1 MTPEQLKASILQ
13 RAMEGKLVPQNPN
26 DEPASELLKRIK
38 AEKEKL
44 ISEGKIKRDK
54 KETEIFRGDDGK
66 HYGKFADGSTQEI
79 DVPYDIPD
87 TWEWVRFS
95 TLVEIVRGGSPR
107 PIKDYLTSEVDGINW
122 IKIGDTEKGEKYIN
136 NVKEKIK
143 KSGLNKTRFVKKGT
157 FLLTNSMSFGRPY
170 ILNVDGAIHDG
181 WLAISNYENSL
192 NKDYLFYI
200 LSSNVVYSQFL
211 SLISGAVVKNLN
223 SDKVASILIPLPPLS
238 EQQRIIE
245 AIESALEKV
254 DEYAE
259 SYNRLEQLDKEFP
272 DKLKKSILQYAMQGK
287 LVEQDPNDE
296 SVEVL
301 LEKIRA
307 EKQKLFEEGKIKKKD
322 LDISIV
328 SQGDDNSYYGNIPM
342 NWVVIKI
349 KDIFSMNTGLSYK
362 KGDLSINNKG
372 VRIIRGGNIKPLE
385 FSLLDNDYYI
395 DTQFISSEQVYLK
408 HNQLGSPRPI
418 KDYLTS
424 EVDGIN
430 WIKIG
435 DTEKG
440 EKYINNVKEKIKKSG
455 LNKTRFVK
463 KGTFLLTNSM
473 SFGRPYILN
482 VDGAIHDG
490 WLAIS
495 NYENSLNKD
504 YLFYILSSN
513 VVYSQF
519 LSLISGAVVKNLNSD
534 KVASILIPLPP
545 LSEQQRIIEAIESA
559 LEKVDEYA
567 ESYNRLEQLDKEFPD
582 KLKKSIL
589 QYAMQGKLVEQDPN
603 DESVE
608 VLLEKI
614 RAEKQKLFEEGKIK
628 KKDLDISIVSQ
639 GDDNSYYGNIPMN
652 WVVIK
657 IKDIFSMNTGLSY
670 KKGDLSINNKGVR
683 IIRGGNI
690 KPLEFS
696 LLDND
701 YYIDTQFISSEQV
714 YLKHNQLITPV
725 STSLEHIGKF
735 ARIDKD
741 YDGVVA
747 GGFIFQLTPFE
758 SSEIISKFLLFNLSS
773 PLFYKQLKA
782 ITKLSGQALYNI
794 PKTTLSELLIPLAP
808 FEEQELITQKVEK
821 LFEKVNQLWK

>member
-245 AIESALEKV
+245 AIESA
-254 DEYAE
+254 
-259 SYNRLEQLDKEFP
+259 
-272 DKLKKSILQYAMQGK
+272 
-287 LVEQDPNDE
+287 
-296 SVEVL
+296 
-301 LEKIRA
+301 
-307 EKQKLFEEGKIKKKD
+307 
-322 LDISIV
+322 
-328 SQGDDNSYYGNIPM
+328 
-342 NWVVIKI
+342 
-349 KDIFSMNTGLSYK
+349 
-362 KGDLSINNKG
+362 
-372 VRIIRGGNIKPLE
+372 
-385 FSLLDNDYYI
+385 
-395 DTQFISSEQVYLK
+395 
-408 HNQLGSPRPI
+408 
-418 KDYLTS
+418 
-424 EVDGIN
+424 
-430 WIKIG
+430 
-435 DTEKG
+435 
-440 EKYINNVKEKIKKSG
+440 
-455 LNKTRFVK
+455 
-463 KGTFLLTNSM
+463 
-473 SFGRPYILN
+473 
-482 VDGAIHDG
+482 
-490 WLAIS
+490 
-495 NYENSLNKD
+495 YENSLNKD

-639 GDDNSYYGNIPMN
+639 GDDNSYYGNKDETTSYPIYEIPEAWRYIKFTSLVN
-652 WVVIK
+652 FRIGKTPPRSEATFWGTEIPWVSISDMPISGYVTNTRESISKLALKSKK
-657 IKDIFSMNTGLSY
+657 IDISP
-670 KKGDLSINNKGVR
+670 KGTLLMSFKLSIGKVAILDIPATHNEAIISIFPYANKEN
-683 IIRGGNI
+683 IIRDYLMIFLPLISTLGDSKDAI
-690 KPLEFS
+690 KGKTL
-696 LLDND
+696 N
-701 YYIDTQFISSEQV
+701 
-714 YLKHNQLITPV
+714 
-725 STSLEHIGKF
+725 STSI
-735 ARIDKD
+735 
-741 YDGVVA
+741 
-747 GGFIFQLTPFE
+747 
-758 SSEIISKFLLFNLSS
+758 
-773 PLFYKQLKA
+773 
-782 ITKLSGQALYNI
+782 
-794 PKTTLSELLIPLAP
+794 SELLIPISNH
-808 FEEQELITQKVEK
+808 EEMKRIISKVDLLFQKVSQ
-821 LFEKVNQLWK
+821 LFE